1 MVSLSFGLWRWR
13 RSYAP
18 RGCDGQRANIPGAWR
33 IWPASIDEGPGV
45 NDSTSKFLQGTFAF
59 TGAGYDQPSVFAEG
73 LTYRVPG
80 TRRAQLIYCRG
91 GNSST
96 EMVNVALLR
105 DGKPMR
111 HFPIGAKGAVHVPLA
126 VVEDLEPDQTVTLLV
141 AAPAGCSAILII
153 DVGLIEI

>member
-1 MVSLSFGLWRWR
+1 M
-13 RSYAP
+13 
-18 RGCDGQRANIPGAWR
+18 
-33 IWPASIDEGPGV
+33 
-45 NDSTSKFLQGTFAF
+45 NDSRPKFLQGTFAF
-59 TGAGYDQPSVFAEG
+59 TGAGYDQPAVFAEG

-80 TRRAQLIYCRG
+80 TRRAQLIYFRG

-105 DGKPMR
+105 DGEPMR

-141 AAPAGCSAILII
+141 AAPGGCSGILII